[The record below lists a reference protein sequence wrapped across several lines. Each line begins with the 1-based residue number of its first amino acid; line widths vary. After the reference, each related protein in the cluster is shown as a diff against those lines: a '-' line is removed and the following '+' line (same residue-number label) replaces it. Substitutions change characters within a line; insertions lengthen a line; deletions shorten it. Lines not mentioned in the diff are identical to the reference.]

1 MALDSQNKRASA
13 LGVAVATFA
22 LVLPNPDGA
31 ALNQGDRQQVA
42 FAYRGIAASAAAAL
56 TAGAGATLKVPADD
70 PTLTV
75 YRAWDAATIRVSG
88 DDPTFTIED

>member
-1 MALDSQNKRASA
+1 MALDSRDKRASA

-42 FAYRGIAASAAAAL
+42 FCYRGIAASAAANLGSAPFRRSWVL
-56 TAGAGATLKVPADD
+56 QERVTTWDVDLRRTVWTVPDRATTWFVQ
-70 PTLTV
+70 
-75 YRAWDAATIRVSG
+75 
-88 DDPTFTIED
+88 ED